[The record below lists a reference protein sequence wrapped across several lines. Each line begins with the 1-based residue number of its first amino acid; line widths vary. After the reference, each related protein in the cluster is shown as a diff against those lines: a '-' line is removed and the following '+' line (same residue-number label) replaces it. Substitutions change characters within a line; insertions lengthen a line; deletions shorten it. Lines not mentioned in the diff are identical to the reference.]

1 MRRAPHPALL
11 AAIAFA
17 AGTPSLQAQAPAAT
31 ATTPAAAPPVAPAV
45 APAAAAATDGDVSY
59 RFGVSFGEQLRRL
72 GVTTELL
79 PAEIARGIADAFAG
93 KNTNAE
99 DAARLNAFIDSLRG
113 KAIARNREAATRFLA
128 TNAKAPGVRSTP
140 SGLQYKVIAAGNTK
154 AQAPRPDSQ
163 VTVHYRG
170 TLLDGSEFDSSYKR
184 GQPATFGVSG
194 VIKGWQEALPLM
206 RPGARWQIVIPP
218 DLGYGDNSPP
228 GIPPGSLLLFEVEL
242 LSVASPA
249 GTR

>member
-1 MRRAPHPALL
+1 MRKVRFCMLL
-11 AAIAFA
+11 AVA
-17 AGTPSLQAQAPAAT
+17 AVGPYAPGVGAQSTAAPAAAPATAT
-31 ATTPAAAPPVAPAV
+31 ATT
-45 APAAAAATDGDVSY
+45 TGDSDTSY

-72 GVTTELL
+72 GVTNELL
-79 PAEIARGIADAFAG
+79 PADIARGIGDALAG
-93 KNTNAE
+93 KNTSPE
-99 DAARLNAFIDSLRG
+99 DSARLNAFMDSLRG
-113 KAIARNREAATRFLA
+113 KAIARNRDAALRFLA
-128 TNAKAPGVRSTP
+128 TNAKAPGVRSTA
-140 SGLQYKVIAAGNTK
+140 SGLQYKVLAPGNTK
-154 AQAPRPDSQ
+154 ASAPRPDSQ

-170 TLLDGSEFDSSYKR
+170 TLLDGTEFDSSYKR

-206 RPGARWQIVIPP
+206 RPGARWQLFIPP

-228 GIPPGSLLLFEVEL
+228 GIPPGSVLVFDVEL